1 MERLIVSTSP
11 HIRSDESVPKIM
23 RTVVIS
29 LIPAAAAG
37 CYFFGI
43 RSDGTY
49 SLRPIFVL
57 LGSIAV
63 AVATEAIILFL
74 RRKGARNALDGS
86 AVITGMLFAM
96 VCSSNI
102 PWYIVVLGSL
112 FSIAVGKQMFGGL
125 GYNIWNPALIGR
137 AFALM
142 AWGVEMGKNWPVPL
156 KADALSGATPL
167 DVLKTQDPLAAHYS
181 VGSLFIGNHPGSL
194 GETSA
199 LLLLIGGIFLIARK
213 YIDWRV
219 PLSYIVTAVIL
230 CLVIPFK
237 KEVTLPWFNDLSLLE
252 KAGYYAFSGGLF
264 LGAFFMATD
273 MVTSPITKKG
283 ALIFGIGCGVLTAL
297 IRKLGGYPEGV
308 CYSILLMNTITPI
321 IDRWTKPKTFGTSKP
336 QPVAAATK

>member
-23 RTVVIS
+23 WTVVIS

-37 CYFFGI
+37 CYFFGT

-57 LGSIAV
+57 LGSVAV
-63 AVATEAIILFL
+63 AVTTEAVILFF
-74 RRKGARNALDGS
+74 RGKGARNALDGS

-96 VCSSNI
+96 VCSSGI
-102 PWYIVVLGSL
+102 PWYIVVLGSF
-112 FSIAVGKQMFGGL
+112 FSIAVAKQMFGGL
-125 GYNIWNPALIGR
+125 GFNIWNPALIGR

-142 AWGVEMGKNWPVPL
+142 AWGVEMGKRWPVPL
-156 KADALSGATPL
+156 RADALSGATPL
-167 DVLKTQDPLAAHYS
+167 DVLKTQDPSVAPYS
-181 VGSLFIGNHPGSL
+181 VWNLFTGNVPGCL

-199 LLLLIGGIFLIARK
+199 LLLLIGGFFLIARK
-213 YIDWRV
+213 YVDWRV
-219 PLSYIVTAVIL
+219 PLSFIVTAVIL

-237 KEVTLPWFNDLSLLE
+237 KEMTLSWFNDLSIFE

-273 MVTSPITKKG
+273 MVTSPMTKKG

-308 CYSILLMNTITPI
+308 CYSILLMNTVTPI
-321 IDRWTKPKTFGTSKP
+321 IDRWTKPKKFGEVKP
-336 QPVAAATK
+336 QPVVVAGK

>member
-1 MERLIVSTSP
+1 MEKLIVSTSP
-11 HIRSDESVPKIM
+11 HIRSDESVPRIM
-23 RTVVIS
+23 WTVVIS
-29 LIPAAAAG
+29 LIPAAAVG
-37 CYFFGI
+37 CYFFGM
-43 RSDGTY
+43 RGDGTF
-49 SLRPIFVL
+49 SFRPVFVL

-63 AVATEAIILFL
+63 AVATEAIILGL
-74 RRKGARNALDGS
+74 RGKGARNALDGS

-102 PWYIVVLGSL
+102 PWYVVVLGSF
-112 FSIAVGKQMFGGL
+112 FSIAVAKQMFGGL

-142 AWGVEMGKNWPVPL
+142 AWGVEMGKRWPVPMH
-156 KADALSGATPL
+156 ADALSGATPL
-167 DVLKTQDPLAAHYS
+167 DVLKTQDPLVAPYS
-181 VGSLFIGNHPGSL
+181 VWNLFIGRVPGCL

-199 LLLLIGGIFLIARK
+199 LLLLVGGIFLIARK
-213 YIDWRV
+213 YVDWRI

-237 KEVTLPWFNDLSLLE
+237 KEMNLSWFNNLSIFE

-273 MVTSPITKKG
+273 MVTSPMTKKG
-283 ALIFGIGCGVLTAL
+283 ALIFGIGCGALTAL

-308 CYSILLMNTITPI
+308 CYSILLMNTATPI
-321 IDRWTKPKTFGTSKP
+321 IDRWTKPKKFGEVRQ
-336 QPVAAATK
+336 QPATVPAK